1 MSAQVE
7 PESSRLE
14 ELEFYR
20 STLYQRV
27 QECPISITPGGEM
40 MRFLRRELVRAEE
53 SAETEE
59 YRLVV
64 GDMFRVVTDS
74 LISAAHRSAPY
85 AHIDSS
91 LPRDYHVT
99 KDEDELLMADG
110 IFDSDEEVDADS
122 EVAAKPSVKEKE
134 QKQRKRDEL
143 RRRREEEEEM
153 LVKKNK
159 VPDDKGGLLNT
170 LGPYAAPRLTIR
182 ASTFTFPSRKTL
194 EQRTALPSPESS
206 SSSEED
212 DNNYEEET
220 VAVASSSCSAG
231 GGEAVAHLTAFM
243 KPLSMD
249 SLKKLSESAKVKRK
263 PSSSNREYITQIV
276 RAAVRVGCDKACRL
290 MDSHKIFEEMTNHFQ
305 AGPLNTAASIDF
317 LQSLPDQLKHALGH
331 ILGVWEESP
340 QVEAMWERMVAM
352 GFLGVLTNLR
362 LKPLKKIATELGVP
376 MPDTQSTEKCC
387 ETIMFAAFPRE
398 RLRAKN
404 SRSKKQ
410 KTLNFTV
417 PPAGMRCKGHMG
429 FITFQVENVSI
440 LPKDNERRY
449 SPEFEFGKL
458 KWSLLCMAN
467 KEFLALYLCQ
477 TGSVFCKFLITVV
490 NHANVDDSIC
500 NEGTQRFSTRS
511 QENDWGFNTVIKF
524 EELLNPKKGFW
535 QEEGDSVTI
544 EVGIVLVETPKPLNP
559 AKNTSNKDKQ
569 TGPKVDE
576 KAVRQ
581 LIEDEK
587 MAQVRKRIKQE
598 IAKVLKDGEKTR
610 KGIAQRATKGFHDL
624 VERFKAE
631 KQRII
636 KELAERER
644 REQQERQREL
654 EIIKQAQEQNAEMKR
669 RIENLKKENVTLM
682 REKKELTQETRD
694 LKKTSDRYTQELHAI
709 NEKKTML
716 QQKVT
721 QQENKIAAAEKQ
733 LSELRQEESPNPSS
747 SDDEANVS
755 DDCEIMSRL
764 RESLEQYIG
773 TDGKGE

>member
-1 MSAQVE
+1 MSVQRVS
-7 PESSRLE
+7 ESSWME
-14 ELEFYR
+14 DMEFYKN
-20 STLYQRV
+20 TLYQRV
-27 QECPISITPGGEM
+27 QECPISITPGTEM
-40 MRFLRRELVRAEE
+40 IRFLRNELIRAENNNE
-53 SAETEE
+53 SVE

-64 GDMFRVVTDS
+64 GDMFKVVTDS
-74 LISAAHRSAPY
+74 LVSAVHRSAPY
-85 AHIDSS
+85 THIDSS
-91 LPRDYHVT
+91 APRDYHVT
-99 KDEDELLMADG
+99 KDEDELLMVDG
-110 IFDSDEEVDADS
+110 IFDSDEEGDADS
-122 EVAAKPSVKEKE
+122 ETVTKPSIKEKE
-134 QKQRKRDEL
+134 QKQRKREEL
-143 RRRREEEEEM
+143 RKRREEEEEM
-153 LVKKNK
+153 LVKQNK

-182 ASTFTFPSRKTL
+182 ASTFTFPSRKSL
-194 EQRTALPSPESS
+194 EQRTALPSPGSS
-206 SSSEED
+206 SGED
-212 DNNYEEET
+212 DNDDEEEN
-220 VAVASSSCSAG
+220 VGGGVSSSCSSG

-249 SLKKLSESAKVKRK
+249 SLKKVSESAKVKIK

-276 RAAVRVGCDKACRL
+276 KTAVRLGCEKACVL
-290 MDSHKIFEEMTNHFQ
+290 MDKHKIIEEMTNHVQ
-305 AGPLNTAASIDF
+305 AGPLHTAASIDF

-352 GFLGVLTNLR
+352 GFLAVLTNLR
-362 LKPLKKIATELGVP
+362 LKPLKKIATELGVS
-376 MPDTQSTEKCC
+376 MPDTHSTEKCC

-404 SRSKKQ
+404 SRSKRQ

-417 PPAGMRCKGHMG
+417 PPSGMRCKGHMG

-477 TGSVFCKFLITVV
+477 TGSVFCKFLITVL
-490 NHANVDDSIC
+490 NHMNVDDSIC

-524 EELLNPKKGFW
+524 EELLNPKRGFW

-544 EVGIVLVETPKPLNP
+544 EVGIVLVETPKPLSL
-559 AKNTSNKDKQ
+559 AKSTSNKDKQ

-576 KAVRQ
+576 KAMRQ

-587 MAQVRKRIKQE
+587 MAQMKKRIKQE
-598 IAKVLKDGEKTR
+598 MAKLTRDGEKAR
-610 KGIAQRATKGFHDL
+610 KDIAQRAAKGFHDL
-624 VERFKAE
+624 MERFKAE
-631 KQRII
+631 KQRIV

-654 EIIKQAQEQNAEMKR
+654 EIIRQAQEQNAEMRR
-669 RIENLKKENVTLM
+669 RIEELKKESVNLS
-682 REKKELTQETRD
+682 REKKELTQATKE
-694 LKKTSDRYTQELHAI
+694 LKKAGEKYSQELNAI
-709 NEKKTML
+709 NEKKTSL
-716 QQKVT
+716 QQKVKH
-721 QQENKIAAAEKQ
+721 QERRIAAVQKQ
-733 LSELRQEESPNPSS
+733 ISDLRQEEPLNPLS

-755 DDCEIMSRL
+755 DDSEIMSRL
-764 RESLEQYIG
+764 KESFEQYIG
-773 TDGKGE
+773 LDGKGV

>member
-1 MSAQVE
+1 MSAQAASE
-7 PESSRLE
+7 LSSRLE
-14 ELEFYR
+14 DMEFYKN
-20 STLYQRV
+20 TLYQRV
-27 QECPISITPGGEM
+27 QECPISITPGTEM
-40 MRFLRRELVRAEE
+40 MRFLRRELIRAEE
-53 SAETEE
+53 SDESEE
-59 YRLVV
+59 YQLVV
-64 GDMFRVVTDS
+64 GDMFKVVTDS
-74 LISAAHRSAPY
+74 LISAVHRSAPY

-110 IFDSDEEVDADS
+110 IFDSDEEGDADS
-122 EVAAKPSVKEKE
+122 ESVTKPSVKEKE

-143 RRRREEEEEM
+143 RKRREEEEEM

-206 SSSEED
+206 SEEED
-212 DNNYEEET
+212 NKYEEET
-220 VAVASSSCSAG
+220 VGVVSSSCSSG

-276 RAAVRVGCDKACRL
+276 RAAVRFGCDKACRL
-290 MDSHKIFEEMTNHFQ
+290 MDSHEILEEMTNHFQ

-340 QVEAMWERMVAM
+340 QVEVMWERMVAM

-362 LKPLKKIATELGVP
+362 LRPLKKIATELGVP

-490 NHANVDDSIC
+490 NHMHVDDSIC

-544 EVGIVLVETPKPLNP
+544 EVGIVLVETPKPLNR
-559 AKNTSNKDKQ
+559 AKSTSNKDKQ

-598 IAKVLKDGEKTR
+598 IAKVLKDGEKAR
-610 KGIAQRATKGFHDL
+610 KGIAQRAAKGFHDL

-669 RIENLKKENVTLM
+669 RIETLKKESANLL
-682 REKKELTQETRD
+682 REKKELTQETRE
-694 LKKTSDRYTQELHAI
+694 LKKTSEKYAQELHAI
-709 NEKKTML
+709 NEKKMML

-721 QQENKIAAAEKQ
+721 QQEKKIDEAEKR
-733 LSELRQEESPNPSS
+733 LRDLRQDESLNLSS
-747 SDDEANVS
+747 DDDEANVS
-755 DDCEIMSRL
+755 DDSEIMSRL
-764 RESLEQYIG
+764 RESLEQFIG
-773 TDGKGE
+773 TDAKGA